1 MDKYKRYYGIIAFI
15 GVVAVLLLVSYNLIV
30 PKINDFNN
38 KKSQVEKME
47 KDLAGLQ
54 SKLQIVKRKIEQ
66 IKNSI
71 MTSQKKIYYPLEADL
86 GNDTLFFTLYS
97 DLVEMVH
104 ANSVKI
110 KSIEYTPNPDNDN
123 FVKFGKDVYF
133 VCDVDMELV
142 SNYVNLGKL
151 IQDIYQYP
159 YYIKINN
166 LSVRPYEKDKKIL
179 LSTLSL
185 RLYAHTEPEEQSA
198 AGAGDVAVDLP
209 MGKPSVP
216 AAKPAGAKAQ

>member
-1 MDKYKRYYGIIAFI
+1 MEKYRRYYGIFALVVAIVAFI
-15 GVVAVLLLVSYNLIV
+15 FISYKIIV
-30 PKINDFNN
+30 PGINDIQSS
-38 KKSQVEKME
+38 KAKIEKSE
-47 KDLAGLQ
+47 KDLAGAESKLKIVQ
-54 SKLQIVKRKIEQ
+54 SKIQKI
-66 IKNSI
+66 KSSI

-97 DLVEMVH
+97 DIVEMVH

-110 KSIEYTPNPDNDN
+110 KSIDYTPNPDTDA

-133 VCDVDMELV
+133 VCDVNMELV
-142 SNYVNLGKL
+142 SNYINLGKL

-166 LSVRPYEKDKKIL
+166 LSVKPYEKDKKIL

-185 RLYAHTEPEEQSA
+185 RLYAHTSPEEGTET
-198 AGAGDVAVDLP
+198 GASGIDLP
-209 MGKPSVP
+209 MGKPSQP
-216 AAKPAGAKAQ
+216 AAPAKAQ